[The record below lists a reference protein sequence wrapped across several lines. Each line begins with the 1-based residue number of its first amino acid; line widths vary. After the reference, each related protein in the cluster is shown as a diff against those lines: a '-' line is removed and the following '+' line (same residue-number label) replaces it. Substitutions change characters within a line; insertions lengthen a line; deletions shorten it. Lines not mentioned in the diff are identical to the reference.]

1 MIARLAHTIWQAHRV
16 AVARVAIARWMGGL
30 AVLACV
36 SGATGAHAQGA
47 SAILDR
53 VEVNPRRP
61 IDFHAIVLPES
72 VYVGQQA
79 TYQVAV
85 LLSPDARSRL
95 RRNPEFLPPELRGL
109 LAYELGTPTRV
120 PPRTFNGAVFEAHIF
135 QRALFP
141 VAAGQQVVPAPQLSY
156 TLPQSSSYFSR
167 EERFVVRAES
177 ASFVVRPLPLDG
189 RPEDFNGAVGVFTSL
204 VKIDTTSARVGDPLV
219 MTLRVQGTGNV
230 KLLPRPAV
238 ELDWASVVPGSERI
252 QVDSSGPLVR
262 GVKEFDWIL
271 TPARDGRVAVPPL
284 RYSYF
289 DPYQARYAL
298 AISAP
303 VELGVR
309 RGSLAATE
317 EGEGGVLLPLRTGA
331 PSSSEPPVWNGRGVP
346 PNAVLVW
353 LALLALLPVTIL
365 WLTAPRAAPRADVGT
380 GREVATT
387 AEREAMGRAHESAV
401 RTIARTARREF
412 LESIASR
419 FALPTQALVSRT
431 HLARVLR
438 RSGVTRQTTRETL
451 ALLDTLDELSFA
463 LEHTATDAA
472 TDTATSADRASRQ
485 VPDVMR
491 RIDQEAVPRGRTV
504 GRGIVALLALACG
517 LQLTAPT
524 PLRAQTPA
532 AESPAAESPAA
543 ESPAAA
549 QPARPVAASERVAAN
564 EAYARRAFI
573 EAAQRFAGLVARS
586 PHDPDLLANWGT
598 AAWAAGDTVQAVIA
612 WQRAARL
619 QPLAADLQERLG
631 LLPSGARGG
640 VADVPMIPVPLL
652 VRVALVC
659 WLLGWSLVG
668 VRRWQSR
675 RSTPFA
681 RAARATWIG
690 GVATLTVTV
699 AVVAAVGAWWG
710 ARMLD
715 ASQLAVVTRPETL
728 RIAPGVDADAMGGV
742 ATGDVVRIEESRDIW
757 RRVVHADGR
766 KGWLPGPRLVR
777 LTADSLDDASQRNG
791 TASPVSYRRA
801 TDRTRPPADLAA
813 LPTATQQQ

>member
-1 MIARLAHTIWQAHRV
+1 MVRRT
-16 AVARVAIARWMGGL
+16 IARWMGGL
-30 AVLACV
+30 AVLAC
-36 SGATGAHAQGA
+36 ATGATSAHGQGA

-53 VEVNPRRP
+53 VDVNPRRP

-95 RRNPEFLPPELRGL
+95 RKNPEFLPPELRGL

-120 PPRTFNGAVFEAHIF
+120 PSRTFNGAVFEAHIF

-298 AISAP
+298 AMSAP

-309 RGSLAATE
+309 RGSLAASE

-331 PSSSEPPVWNGRGVP
+331 PSASEPPVWNGRGLP

-353 LALLALLPVTIL
+353 LALLALLPVPIL
-365 WLTAPRAAPRADVGT
+365 WLTAPRTAPRADAGAA
-380 GREVATT
+380 REVATT
-387 AEREAMGRAHESAV
+387 AERQAMGRAHESPV
-401 RTIARTARREF
+401 RTIARSARREF

-419 FALPTQALVSRT
+419 FELPTQALVSRT

-451 ALLDTLDELSFA
+451 ALLESLDELSFA
-463 LEHTATDAA
+463 LERTETDAA
-472 TDTATSADRASRQ
+472 TDNATDTATAADRASRE
-485 VPDVMR
+485 VPDMMR
-491 RIDQEAVPRGRTV
+491 RIDQEAVPRGRTM

-517 LQLTAPT
+517 LHLTAPT
-524 PLRAQTPA
+524 PLRAQTPTA
-532 AESPAAESPAA
+532 GSPSAV
-543 ESPAAA
+543 
-549 QPARPVAASERVAAN
+549 QPVRAVAASERVSAN

-586 PHDPDLLANWGT
+586 PHDPDLLTNWGT
-598 AAWAAGDTVQAVIA
+598 AAWAAGDTVQAVVA

-652 VRVALVC
+652 VRVAVVC
-659 WLLGWSLVG
+659 WLLGWSLIG
-668 VRRWQSR
+668 VRRWQAR
-675 RSTPFA
+675 RRATFA
-681 RAARATWIG
+681 HAARDTWIS

-710 ARMLD
+710 ARALD

-766 KGWLPGPRLVR
+766 KGWLPAPRLVR
-777 LTADSLDDASQRNG
+777 LTADSLDDASQQNG

-801 TDRTRPPADLAA
+801 TDRPRPPAALAA
-813 LPTATQQQ
+813 LPTATRQQ